1 MLYKDLGCIANV
13 VSNYTN
19 FSIFHV
25 CINSVLSVVLLYYV
39 VYYPFLVVVIVHMY
53 SRPAWVVLHSRQ
65 CKHSRVTFL
74 LICYTCRLLRM
85 FCNLMQPDAAQSL
98 STLSLSPVPSLK
110 SLSLSVAVLE
120 RIYCWQVMLRC
131 DLDLWP
137 LTLNLRSVSLLTCW
151 NSLPN
156 LNAIEQ
162 SAAKL
167 LRFEYLTL
175 WPWTCITYCAALWNS
190 LYKV

>member
-120 RIYCWQVMLRC
+120 RIYCWQVMYAVTLTF
-131 DLDLWP
+131 DLWP
-137 LTLNLRSVSLLTCW
+137 WTFVVCRLWRGQTLYEFERNR
-151 NSLPN
+151 
-156 LNAIEQ
+156 AIRGWVI
-162 SAAKL
+162 AVW
-167 LRFEYLTL
+167 YLTF
-175 WPWTCITYCAALWNS
+175 WPWTCITWYAMLWDS
-190 LYKV
+190 LRKV